1 MINIIIGFSH
11 LTLDIKYVFAN
22 FMAYNVLIIEL
33 CLNFRLYSDFILSD
47 FK

>member
-47 FK
+47 FE